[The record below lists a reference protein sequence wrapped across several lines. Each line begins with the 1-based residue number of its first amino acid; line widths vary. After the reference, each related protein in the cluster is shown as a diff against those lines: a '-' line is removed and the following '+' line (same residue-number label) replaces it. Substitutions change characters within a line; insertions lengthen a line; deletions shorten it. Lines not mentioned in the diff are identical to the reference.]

1 MQPADSVYVCSQPHR
16 LREFMMP
23 HDRSVEFAALTF
35 MLVLVVVIT
44 YAAMLS

>member
-1 MQPADSVYVCSQPHR
+1 MQPADSVYVCIQPHR

-23 HDRSVEFAALTF
+23 RDRTVEFAALTF
-35 MLVLVVVIT
+35 MVVLVAVIA